1 MKKVKRILA
10 MLMAMAMVLG
20 MAITA
25 SADQVITEYQDDIK
39 ITNLAEGVSTEVKV
53 YNIIYLDQDASGN
66 QSWVVVDWVKNYI
79 ELDATN
85 GEYVITD
92 KNGLKAAAETQ
103 TATYTATVTETE
115 CEFTGVPIGAYVVL
129 ADDTAGTYGLMVT
142 NTYNENEKY
151 MASQLAEVTAKLE
164 EYVSDKTA
172 SDSFVHR
179 GQNVEF
185 TITTKFP
192 TKEKE
197 NEDGTITSLTEFKIT
212 DIPNGLLVF
221 DELPTVKIGNATVT
235 ITADMVTNTVENGAT
250 TEYVVDLSGFIASS
264 AAGSTVEIK
273 YNATVVSEDGYN
285 NSVGISSN
293 TVDYKGDT
301 TKGFE
306 ADITLTKVDED
317 EDGEIL
323 EGAEFQVYKDA
334 VADDNSP
341 LYFVKISDGVYRQAL
356 SADEEGATQ
365 TVVATKGTVQVKGL
379 DEGTYNFKETKA
391 PKGYSLVDTPKEVVV
406 EANDSANVTLGV
418 TEPINFV
425 NTKLANL
432 PATGGIGTY
441 IFTIAGI
448 IIMAAAAG
456 FFFVS
461 RRKANR

>member
-1 MKKVKRILA
+1 
-10 MLMAMAMVLG
+10 
-20 MAITA
+20 
-25 SADQVITEYQDDIK
+25 
-39 ITNLAEGVSTEVKV
+39 
-53 YNIIYLDQDASGN
+53 
-66 QSWVVVDWVKNYI
+66 
-79 ELDATN
+79 
-85 GEYVITD
+85 
-92 KNGLKAAAETQ
+92 
-103 TATYTATVTETE
+103 
-115 CEFTGVPIGAYVVL
+115 
-129 ADDTAGTYGLMVT
+129 MVT

-212 DIPNGLLVF
+212 DIPNGLLVS

-235 ITADMVTNTVENGAT
+235 ITADMVTNTVKNGAT

-285 NSVGISSN
+285 NSVGISSS

-301 TKGFE
+301 TEGFE

-317 EDGEIL
+317 GETL
-323 EGAEFQVYKDA
+323 EGAEFQVYKGA
-334 VADDNSP
+334 VADDNAP

-356 SADEEGATQ
+356 SADEKGATQ

>member
-20 MAITA
+20 MALTA

-66 QSWVVVDWVKNYI
+66 QSWVVVDWAKNYI
-79 ELDATN
+79 ELDTTN
-85 GEYVITD
+85 GEYVIKD
-92 KNGLKAAAETQ
+92 KAGLKAAAEEQQVTS
-103 TATYTATVTETE
+103 YTATVEGTEHI
-115 CEFTGVPIGAYVVL
+115 FPDVPIGAYVVL

-197 NEDGTITSLTEFKIT
+197 NEDGTITSLSEFKIT
-212 DIPNGLLVF
+212 DIPNGLLVS

-235 ITADMVTNTVENGAT
+235 ITADMVTNTVKNGAT

-285 NSVGISSN
+285 NSVGISSS

-301 TKGFE
+301 TEGFE

-317 EDGEIL
+317 GETL
-323 EGAEFQVYKDA
+323 EGAEFQVYKGA
-334 VADDNSP
+334 VADDNAP

-356 SADEEGATQ
+356 SADEKGATQ

>member
-1 MKKVKRILA
+1 
-10 MLMAMAMVLG
+10 
-20 MAITA
+20 
-25 SADQVITEYQDDIK
+25 
-39 ITNLAEGVSTEVKV
+39 
-53 YNIIYLDQDASGN
+53 
-66 QSWVVVDWVKNYI
+66 
-79 ELDATN
+79 
-85 GEYVITD
+85 
-92 KNGLKAAAETQ
+92 
-103 TATYTATVTETE
+103 
-115 CEFTGVPIGAYVVL
+115 
-129 ADDTAGTYGLMVT
+129 
-142 NTYNENEKY
+142 
-151 MASQLAEVTAKLE
+151 
-164 EYVSDKTA
+164 
-172 SDSFVHR
+172 
-179 GQNVEF
+179 
-185 TITTKFP
+185 
-192 TKEKE
+192 
-197 NEDGTITSLTEFKIT
+197 
-212 DIPNGLLVF
+212 
-221 DELPTVKIGNATVT
+221 
-235 ITADMVTNTVENGAT
+235 MVTNTVENGAT

-264 AAGSTVEIK
+264 VAGSTVEIK

-285 NSVGISSN
+285 NSVGISSS

-301 TKGFE
+301 TEGFE

-317 EDGEIL
+317 GETL
-323 EGAEFQVYKDA
+323 EGAEFQVYKGA